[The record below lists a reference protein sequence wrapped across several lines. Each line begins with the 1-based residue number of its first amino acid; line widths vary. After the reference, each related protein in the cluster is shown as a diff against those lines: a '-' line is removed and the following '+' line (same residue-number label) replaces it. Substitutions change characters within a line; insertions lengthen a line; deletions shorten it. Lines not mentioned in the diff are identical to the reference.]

1 MLLERANLPKRKL
14 YTLFIEPI
22 TKKITIKVNE
32 STVTFHQNQ
41 IVDYPSPPFK
51 IISSEN
57 IFLQESEPQSKEK
70 QREKKKLDIEVDFRE
85 VGKDFFIT
93 LPN

>member
-1 MLLERANLPKRKL
+1 MNRQLP
-14 YTLFIEPI
+14 FI
-22 TKKITIKVNE
+22 KIKS
-32 STVTFHQNQ
+32 STT
-41 IVDYPSPPFK
+41 PPPPFK